1 MRDKIIVIDDEPN
14 IRKILEA
21 LLTREGYE
29 VFSFDGFKN
38 AMSTLNT
45 EDVSAVVTDLS
56 MPEYSGLDVLKYCK
70 EYSPDL
76 PVILITAFGTIE
88 AAVTAL
94 KNGAFDFVLKPFDQD
109 DLSRIL
115 LKAIQTRKRRKRE
128 PALELMNA
136 QGVGPVPVPLFGK
149 ESSTALLREQIER
162 ISGTNSNVF
171 MFGEVGA
178 GKRSIAYEIHRK
190 SSRARAPFIQV
201 HCDAIP
207 AVFQVG
213 ELFGLEKG
221 AQPMSFF
228 SKPGSF
234 ELGLGGTILLD
245 EVDALGTEAQNAL
258 FSALENEFFTRVHG
272 AKKFPSDFRIIATSS
287 RDLSQ
292 KVKDGTFHVE
302 LYAKLTVEKVVL
314 KPLRERRQDI
324 KTDLL
329 PYFLEKASRKRGLPV
344 VSCEPSAEDWLIN
357 QEWRGNIG
365 ELERT
370 VESAMNHWKKGVIT
384 LDLLSQAGLR

>member
-14 IRKILEA
+14 IRKILDA

-29 VFSFDGFKN
+29 VFSFDGFSK
-38 AMSTLNT
+38 AIETLNT
-45 EDVSAVVTDLS
+45 EDVSVVITDLS
-56 MPEYSGLDVLKYCK
+56 MPEHSGLDVLKYCK

-115 LKAIQTRKRRKRE
+115 QKAIQTRKRKKRE
-128 PALELMNA
+128 PALEMMNA

-149 ESSTALLREQIER
+149 EPSTIQLREQTER
-162 ISGTNSNVF
+162 IASTGSHVF
-171 MFGEVGA
+171 MFGEVGS

-190 SSRARAPFIQV
+190 SDRARAPFIQV

-207 AVFQVG
+207 HVFQVG

-221 AQPMSFF
+221 AMPMNFF

-245 EVDALGTEAQNAL
+245 EVDALGVEAQNTL
-258 FSALENEFFTRVHG
+258 FTVLENDFFTRVHG
-272 AKKFPSDFRIIATSS
+272 AKKFPADFRIIATSS

-302 LYAKLTVEKVVL
+302 LYARLTLEKIIL
-314 KPLRERRQDI
+314 KPLRERKKDI
-324 KTDLL
+324 QTDLL
-329 PYFLEKASRKRGLPV
+329 PYFFDKACRRRGVPTV
-344 VSCEPSAEDWLIN
+344 FYDSFVESWFMSQDWK
-357 QEWRGNIG
+357 GNIG

-370 VESAMNHWKKGVIT
+370 VEQVMNHWTKGSIT
-384 LDLLSQAGLR
+384 LDLLYQLGFR

>member
-14 IRKILEA
+14 IRKILDA

-38 AMSTLNT
+38 AMTTLNT

-56 MPEYSGLDVLKYCK
+56 MPEHSGLDVLKYCK

-76 PVILITAFGTIE
+76 PVILITAFGTVE

-115 LKAIQTRKRRKRE
+115 QKAIQTRKRRKRE

-149 ESSTALLREQIER
+149 EGSTVLLREQVER
-162 ISGTNSNVF
+162 ISRTDSNIF
-171 MFGEVGA
+171 MLGEVGS

-190 SSRARAPFIQV
+190 SSRSRAPFIQV

-258 FSALENEFFTRVHG
+258 FSALENDFFTRVHG
-272 AKKFPSDFRIIATSS
+272 AKKFPSDFRIIATTSK
-287 RDLSQ
+287 DISQ
-292 KVKDGTFHVE
+292 KVKEGTFHVE
-302 LYAKLTVEKVVL
+302 LYAKLTIEKVIL

-329 PYFLEKASRKRGLPV
+329 PYFLEKACRKRGMPV
-344 VSCEPSAEDWLIN
+344 AICEPAVETWFMN

-365 ELERT
+365 ELERAI
-370 VESAMNHWKKGVIT
+370 ELLLNHWKKGAIT
-384 LDLLSQAGLR
+384 VDLLSQAGFQ

>member
-29 VFSFDGFKN
+29 VFSFDGFKS
-38 AMSTLNT
+38 AMATLNT
-45 EDVSAVVTDLS
+45 EDVSVVITDLS
-56 MPEYSGLDVLKYCK
+56 MPEHTGLDVLKYCK
-70 EYSPDL
+70 EYSQDL

-94 KNGAFDFVLKPFDQD
+94 KIGAFDFILKPFDQD
-109 DLSRIL
+109 ELLRVV
-115 LKAIQTRKRRKRE
+115 LKAIQTRKRKKRE
-128 PALELMNA
+128 PALEMMNA
-136 QGVGPVPVPLFGK
+136 EGVGPVPVPLFGK
-149 ESSTALLREQIER
+149 EPSTIQLREQAER
-162 ISGTNSNVF
+162 ISSTRSHVF
-171 MFGEVGA
+171 MMGEVGS

-190 SSRARAPFIQV
+190 SDRARYPFIQV

-207 AVFQVG
+207 PVFQVG

-221 AQPMSFF
+221 AMPMNFF

-234 ELGLGGTILLD
+234 ELGLGGTVLLD
-245 EVDALGTEAQNAL
+245 EVDALCVEAQNEL
-258 FSALENEFFTRVHG
+258 FLALENDFFTRVHG
-272 AKKFPSDFRIIATSS
+272 AKKFPTDFRIIATSS

-292 KVKDGTFHVE
+292 KVKDGSFHVE
-302 LYAKLTVEKVVL
+302 LYAKLTLEKIIL
-314 KPLRERRQDI
+314 KPLRERKKDI

-329 PYFLEKASRKRGLPV
+329 PYFLDKACRKRGVPLV
-344 VSCEPSAEDWLIN
+344 DYDAEVEAWFME
-357 QEWRGNIG
+357 QEWQGNVG

-370 VESAMNHWKKGVIT
+370 VEQVMNHWVKGPIN
-384 LDLLSQAGLR
+384 LALLSQAGLR